1 MESRLHLLGLVL
13 DNSSDHP
20 ESGEKQGPFT
30 LAVPAGS
37 ECPRLHLHGRSETVS
52 NFIRTF
58 GVWQRPITAFLINY
72 LKEGDVFVDVGANIG
87 YFSVYAGLCVGDSGR
102 VHAIEPDPDNAALL
116 AANLELNGL
125 SNAKVHRTAV
135 ADFTGEATLYQ
146 GEFNAGAHSLV
157 QKDGLGPGA
166 EVPVTTLDRLL
177 ADEPKVKLLK
187 IDVQGAEISVLRG
200 MKEMLSDSERR
211 PAIIMEFSP
220 GELRR
225 NDALE
230 EFFDFVARN
239 RYSLRAFIANE
250 RSRTKPPQIRRAT
263 LRQIAKDFL
272 FAKETAEFDLLLLTH
287 R

>member
-1 MESRLHLLGLVL
+1 LNLLGLVL
-13 DNSSDHP
+13 DNSTDHP
-20 ESGEKQGPFT
+20 ESSENQGPVT
-30 LAVPAGS
+30 LTVPAGS
-37 ECPRLHLHGRSETVS
+37 ECPRLRLHNRSETVS
-52 NFIRTF
+52 NFIRSF
-58 GVWQRPITAFLINY
+58 GVWQRPITTFLINY
-72 LKEGDVFVDVGANIG
+72 LEEGDVFVDVGANIG

-125 SNAKVHRTAV
+125 ANAQVHRTAV
-135 ADFTGEATLYQ
+135 ADFTGEATLYR
-146 GEFNAGAHSLV
+146 GKSNAGAHSLV
-157 QKDGLGPGA
+157 QKGGLAPGA

-177 ADEPKVKLLK
+177 AEEPKVKLMK

-200 MKEMLSDSERR
+200 MKEMLSDPGRR

-230 EFFDFVARN
+230 EFFDFVAHN

-250 RSRTKPPQIRRAT
+250 RSRIKPPQIRRAT
-263 LRQIAKDFL
+263 LRQIAEDFL
-272 FAKETAEFDLLLLTH
+272 LARETAEFDLLLLTH